1 MTKKIN
7 DNLSAKFLH
16 QQFLIL
22 GRERNK
28 VTYKLLALLPQIYK
42 QKIYEKHG
50 YATIYEYAGKLAGL
64 SHSTVQKALNL
75 EKKLENKPLLQK
87 AIEKHGVHKVAII
100 ANLATPKT
108 EKMFV
113 DKITNM
119 SKPALQQLSKELRGK
134 ITGKI
139 QTSWQIEMDEEMMK
153 TFLKLKKNLEK
164 FGSNL
169 SNKEALR
176 RMLKKWGE
184 ESGNPNPSRGDDYL
198 CENTENELSRCDDYF
213 CENNENELPRCDDY
227 LCGNNEN
234 KSKVVMAK
242 TEEPQRQAEKDQV
255 FTGDFCGKQSSRG
268 DNCLCEN
275 TENEPSRCDDY
286 LWENTENKS
295 KVVMVKTEKPQRQA
309 EKDDVFTG
317 DFCENELSRCDD
329 YLSKNNENERSRYI
343 PVSKKRLVLAKTN
356 GGCSHPNCQNP
367 AQVFHH
373 QIRFS
378 QSKSHESIIALC
390 RIHHEFA
397 HNGITENISPADE
410 LYRKYRQMALA
421 KNTSFQNS

>member
-7 DNLSAKFLH
+7 DNLSMKFLH

-28 VTYKLLALLPQIYK
+28 ITYKLLALLPQIYK

-64 SHSTVQKALNL
+64 SYSTVQKALNL

-134 ITGKI
+134 I

-153 TFLKLKKNLEK
+153 TFLKLKKNLGK

-176 RMLKKWGE
+176 RMLKKWVEAEG
-184 ESGNPNPSRGDDYL
+184 SGHFQSSRCDDYFFENDGNKRSRFDDYF
-198 CENTENELSRCDDYF
+198 CENTENQAKVAMVKIEEPQRQVEKDQVFTGDFCEDKLSRCDDYF
-213 CENNENELPRCDDY
+213 CENNKNELSHSDDY
-227 LCGNNEN
+227 LCENN
-234 KSKVVMAK
+234 K
-242 TEEPQRQAEKDQV
+242 
-255 FTGDFCGKQSSRG
+255 
-268 DNCLCEN
+268 
-275 TENEPSRCDDY
+275 NE
-286 LWENTENKS
+286 S
-295 KVVMVKTEKPQRQA
+295 KVVMVKTEESQRQA
-309 EKDDVFTG
+309 EKGRVFTG

-329 YLSKNNENERSRYI
+329 YFCENNKNESSRYI
-343 PVSKKRLVLAKTN
+343 PVAKKRLVLAKTN

-373 QIRFS
+373 QVRYC
-378 QSKSHESIIALC
+378 QSKSHESVIALC

-410 LYRKYRQMALA
+410 LYRKYRQ
-421 KNTSFQNS
+421 SFF

>member
-1 MTKKIN
+1 MTKKTN

-28 VTYKLLALLPQIYK
+28 ITYKLLALLPQIYK
-42 QKIYEKHG
+42 QKIHEKHG

-64 SHSTVQKALNL
+64 SYSTVKKALNL

-100 ANLATPKT
+100 ANLATPET

-134 ITGKI
+134 I

-153 TFLKLKKNLEK
+153 TFLKLKKNLGK
-164 FGSNL
+164 FGDNL

-184 ESGNPNPSRGDDYL
+184 ESGHSKSSRRDDYL
-198 CENTENELSRCDDYF
+198 CENNKNE
-213 CENNENELPRCDDY
+213 
-227 LCGNNEN
+227 
-234 KSKVVMAK
+234 SKIVMVK
-242 TEEPQRQAEKDQV
+242 IEEPQRQAEKDQV
-255 FTGDFCGKQSSRG
+255 FTGDFCE
-268 DNCLCEN
+268 D
-275 TENEPSRCDDY
+275 
-286 LWENTENKS
+286 
-295 KVVMVKTEKPQRQA
+295 
-309 EKDDVFTG
+309 
-317 DFCENELSRCDD
+317 ELSRCDD
-329 YLSKNNENERSRYI
+329 YFCENDKNESSRYI
-343 PVSKKRLVLAKTN
+343 PVAKKRFALAKTN

-367 AQVFHH
+367 AQIFHH

-378 QSKSHESIIALC
+378 QSKSHESIVALC

-410 LYRKYRQMALA
+410 LYRKYRQ
-421 KNTSFQNS
+421 SFF

>member
-1 MTKKIN
+1 MIKKMN
-7 DNLSAKFLH
+7 DNLSMKLLH

-28 VTYKLLALLPQIYK
+28 ITYKLLALLPQIYK

-64 SHSTVQKALNL
+64 SYSTVKKALNL

-87 AIEKHGVHKVAII
+87 AVEKYGVHKVAII
-100 ANLATPKT
+100 ANLATPET

-134 ITGKI
+134 I

-153 TFLKLKKNLEK
+153 TFLKLKKNLGK

-176 RMLKKWGE
+176 RMLKKWAEAEG
-184 ESGNPNPSRGDDYL
+184 SGRSKSSRCDDYIYENNGNESKSMMVKIEEPQRQAEKDQVFTGDF
-198 CENTENELSRCDDYF
+198 CEDELSRCDDYF
-213 CENNENELPRCDDY
+213 CENNKNES
-227 LCGNNEN
+227 
-234 KSKVVMAK
+234 KSVMAK

-255 FTGDFCGKQSSRG
+255 FTGDFCEDEPFRC
-268 DNCLCEN
+268 DDYLCEN
-275 TENEPSRCDDY
+275 DEDELSRSDDY
-286 LWENTENKS
+286 LWENTKNKH
-295 KVVMVKTEKPQRQA
+295 
-309 EKDDVFTG
+309 
-317 DFCENELSRCDD
+317 
-329 YLSKNNENERSRYI
+329 SRYI

-356 GGCSHPNCQNP
+356 GGCSHPNCQNL
-367 AQVFHH
+367 AQIFHH

-378 QSKSHESIIALC
+378 QSKSHESVIALC

-410 LYRKYRQMALA
+410 LYRKYRQMALV
-421 KNTSFQNS
+421 KNTNFQKP